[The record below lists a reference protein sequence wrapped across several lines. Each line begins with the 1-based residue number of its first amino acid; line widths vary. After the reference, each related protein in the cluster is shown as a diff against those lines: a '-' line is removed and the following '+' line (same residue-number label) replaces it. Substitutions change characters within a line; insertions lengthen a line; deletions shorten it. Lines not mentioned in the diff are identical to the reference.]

1 MNNIV
6 FKTFSAFLLDR
17 SIPKDITIF
26 SLILLLIP
34 IALISGPA
42 IPDICLS
49 LIALY
54 FLLKS
59 IFFKYWSYYRNPI
72 VFGFLLFSLYG
83 IIRSIFSEI
92 PIDSLTH
99 EGSAFYFRYIFFSMG
114 VWYLLDKNRYLSKC
128 FLFIII
134 ACLIAVGLDGIYQYV
149 NGVNIF
155 GFEKFSS
162 NRLTGLFRD
171 EPIIGRYISYFSILA
186 VALIYQNFKYS
197 KFLAF
202 YTIFILIFS
211 LVITFLSGE
220 RSPLFYLIFFMF
232 IIFIYLP
239 INSKLKILG
248 LFIPILLLFVFTQI
262 NPNAKLR
269 IIDMTIQQVSETKF
283 PFLPYSSHHEAH
295 YISAIKMFNDKPFFG
310 VGTNT
315 FYKMCEKKEYEYNRL
330 SCSSHPHNFYIQAL
344 AELGIFGFLL
354 ILSFFGYISFHLIKN
369 TLQNFF
375 KKNKHSSY
383 DLTLFIS
390 ILFIFWWPVIPH
402 MSLYNNWNNV
412 IIMLPLGFFMRY
424 IYKVK
429 INGNYI

>member
-1 MNNIV
+1 MINLVLNI
-6 FKTFSAFLLDR
+6 FSSFLLDR
-17 SIPKDITIF
+17 SIPKDVTIF
-26 SLILLLIP
+26 SLVLLLIP

-59 IFFKYWSYYRNPI
+59 IFFKYWSYYSNPML
-72 VFGFLLFSLYG
+72 FGFLLFSFYG

-92 PIDSLTH
+92 PIDSLMH
-99 EGSAFYFRYIFFSMG
+99 EGSVFYFRYIFFSMG
-114 VWYLLDKNRYLSKC
+114 VWYLLDQNKYLSTC
-128 FLFIII
+128 FLFIVIV
-134 ACLIAVGLDGIYQYV
+134 CLIVVGLDGMYQYIK
-149 NGVNIF
+149 GINIM

-171 EPIIGRYISYFSILA
+171 EPIIGRYIAYFSILA
-186 VALIYQNFKYS
+186 VALIYQNFQSS

-220 RSPLFYLIFFMF
+220 RVPLFYLIFFIIM
-232 IIFIYLP
+232 IFIYLP
-239 INSKLKILG
+239 INRKLKILG
-248 LFIPILLLFVFTQI
+248 LFIPILLIFAFTQI

-283 PFLPYSSHHEAH
+283 SFLPYGPQHEAH
-295 YISAIKMFNDKPFFG
+295 YFSAIKMFNDKPFFG

-315 FYKMCEKKEYEYNRL
+315 FYKMCKKKKYEYNSL
-330 SCSSHPHNFYIQAL
+330 SCSSHPHNFYIQLL
-344 AELGIFGFLL
+344 AELGIFGFLF

-369 TLQNFF
+369 FIT
-375 KKNKHSSY
+375 KNKYSSY
-383 DLTLFIS
+383 DLILFIS
-390 ILFIFWWPVIPH
+390 ILFIFWWPIIPH

-412 IIMLPLGFFMRY
+412 IIMLPLGFLMRY
-424 IYKVK
+424 IYKS
-429 INGNYI
+429 